1 MSREKEYNISSLKS
15 ISFSVCYFVKNFHR
29 VRLPD
34 LITKFIE
41 ENPQN
46 AKNLRRRMY
55 DVINVL
61 VSVDII
67 KKRGTMLFRSDE
79 GDKIFKMKRGMDAN

>member
-1 MSREKEYNISSLKS
+1 
-15 ISFSVCYFVKNFHR
+15 
-29 VRLPD
+29 
-34 LITKFIE
+34 
-41 ENPQN
+41 
-46 AKNLRRRMY
+46 MY

-79 GDKIFKMKRGMDAN
+79 GDKAFKMKKGMDAN